1 MKRKILYLVGIIL
14 FILILVFISII
25 YPVMKNEDYNK
36 KLFDDVYNNIN
47 IKNINYVNKS
57 NNYYIV
63 KNDKEIVVMDLNYD
77 KINSVN
83 VSDIYDS
90 DLDIVYRRGNIYYEE
105 KVNDKDKLI
114 YKYYNINNGEFVFD
128 ITVGGI

>member
-1 MKRKILYLVGIIL
+1 MRNK
-14 FILILVFISII
+14 
-25 YPVMKNEDYNK
+25 DYNK
-36 KLFDDVYNNIN
+36 KLFDDVYNNSN

-83 VSDIYDS
+83 ISDIYDS

>member
-1 MKRKILYLVGIIL
+1 
-14 FILILVFISII
+14 
-25 YPVMKNEDYNK
+25 MKNEDYNK
-36 KLFDDVYNNIN
+36 KLFDDVYNNSN

>member
-1 MKRKILYLVGIIL
+1 MR
-14 FILILVFISII
+14 
-25 YPVMKNEDYNK
+25 NEDYNK
-36 KLFDDVYNNIN
+36 KLFDDVYNNSN

-83 VSDIYDS
+83 ISDIYDS

>member
-1 MKRKILYLVGIIL
+1 MR
-14 FILILVFISII
+14 
-25 YPVMKNEDYNK
+25 NEDYNK
-36 KLFDDVYNNIN
+36 KLFDDVYSNSN

-63 KNDKEIVVMDLNYD
+63 KNDEEIVVMDLNYD

-90 DLDIVYRRGNIYYEE
+90 NLDIVYRRGNIYYEE
-105 KVNDKDKLI
+105 KINDKDKLI

>member
-36 KLFDDVYNNIN
+36 KLFDDVYNNSN

>member
-1 MKRKILYLVGIIL
+1 
-14 FILILVFISII
+14 
-25 YPVMKNEDYNK
+25 MKNEDYNK
-36 KLFDDVYNNIN
+36 KLFDDVYNNSN

-83 VSDIYDS
+83 VSDIHDS

>member
-1 MKRKILYLVGIIL
+1 MRNG
-14 FILILVFISII
+14 
-25 YPVMKNEDYNK
+25 DYNK
-36 KLFDDVYNNIN
+36 KLFDDVYSNSN

-105 KVNDKDKLI
+105 KINDKDKLI

>member
-25 YPVMKNEDYNK
+25 YPVMRNEDYNK
-36 KLFDDVYNNIN
+36 KLFDDVYNNSN

-83 VSDIYDS
+83 VSDIHDS

-128 ITVGGI
+128 ITVGGL

>member
-1 MKRKILYLVGIIL
+1 MRNG
-14 FILILVFISII
+14 
-25 YPVMKNEDYNK
+25 DYNK
-36 KLFDDVYNNIN
+36 KLFDDVYSNSN

-63 KNDKEIVVMDLNYD
+63 KNDEEIVVMDLNYD

-90 DLDIVYRRGNIYYEE
+90 NLDIVYRRGNIYYEE
-105 KVNDKDKLI
+105 KINDKDKLI

>member
-25 YPVMKNEDYNK
+25 YPVMRNGDYNK
-36 KLFDDVYNNIN
+36 KLFDDVYSNSN

>member
-1 MKRKILYLVGIIL
+1 MR
-14 FILILVFISII
+14 
-25 YPVMKNEDYNK
+25 NEDYNK
-36 KLFDDVYNNIN
+36 KLFDDVYNNSN

-105 KVNDKDKLI
+105 KINDKDKLI

>member
-25 YPVMKNEDYNK
+25 YPVMRNGDYNK
-36 KLFDDVYNNIN
+36 KLFDDVYSNSN

-105 KVNDKDKLI
+105 KINDKDKLI

>member
-36 KLFDDVYNNIN
+36 KLFDDVYNNSN

-83 VSDIYDS
+83 ISDIYDS

>member
-1 MKRKILYLVGIIL
+1 MR
-14 FILILVFISII
+14 
-25 YPVMKNEDYNK
+25 NEDYNK
-36 KLFDDVYNNIN
+36 KLFDDVYNNSN

-114 YKYYNINNGEFVFD
+114 YTHYNINNGEFVLD
-128 ITVGGI
+128 MTVGGI

>member
-25 YPVMKNEDYNK
+25 YPVMRNGDYNK
-36 KLFDDVYNNIN
+36 KLFDDVYSNSN

-90 DLDIVYRRGNIYYEE
+90 NLDIVYRRGNIYYEE
-105 KVNDKDKLI
+105 KINDKDKLI

>member
-25 YPVMKNEDYNK
+25 YPVMRNEDYNK
-36 KLFDDVYNNIN
+36 KLFDDVYNNSN

>member
-25 YPVMKNEDYNK
+25 YPVMRNEDYNK
-36 KLFDDVYNNIN
+36 KLFDDVYSNSN

-63 KNDKEIVVMDLNYD
+63 KNDEEIVVMDLNYD

-90 DLDIVYRRGNIYYEE
+90 NLDIVYRRGNIYYEE
-105 KVNDKDKLI
+105 KINDKDKLI

>member
-1 MKRKILYLVGIIL
+1 MR
-14 FILILVFISII
+14 
-25 YPVMKNEDYNK
+25 NEDYNK
-36 KLFDDVYNNIN
+36 KLFDDVYSNSN

-83 VSDIYDS
+83 ISDIYDS

-105 KVNDKDKLI
+105 KINDKDKLI

>member
-25 YPVMKNEDYNK
+25 YPVMRNEDYNK
-36 KLFDDVYNNIN
+36 KLFDDVYSNSN

-63 KNDKEIVVMDLNYD
+63 KNDEEIVVMDLNYD

-105 KVNDKDKLI
+105 KINDKDKLI

>member
-25 YPVMKNEDYNK
+25 YPVMRNEDYNK
-36 KLFDDVYNNIN
+36 KLFDDVYNNSN

-105 KVNDKDKLI
+105 KINDKDKLI

>member
-25 YPVMKNEDYNK
+25 YPVMRNGDYNK
-36 KLFDDVYNNIN
+36 KLFDDVYSNSN

-83 VSDIYDS
+83 VSDIYDC

-105 KVNDKDKLI
+105 KINDKDKLI

>member
-1 MKRKILYLVGIIL
+1 MR
-14 FILILVFISII
+14 
-25 YPVMKNEDYNK
+25 NEDYNK
-36 KLFDDVYNNIN
+36 KLFDDVYSNSN

-105 KVNDKDKLI
+105 KINDKDKLI

-128 ITVGGI
+128 IIVGGI

>member
-36 KLFDDVYNNIN
+36 KLFDDVYNNSN

-83 VSDIYDS
+83 VSDIHDS

>member
-1 MKRKILYLVGIIL
+1 MR
-14 FILILVFISII
+14 
-25 YPVMKNEDYNK
+25 NEDYNK
-36 KLFDDVYNNIN
+36 KLFDDVYNNSN

-90 DLDIVYRRGNIYYEE
+90 DLNIVYRRGNIYYEE

>member
-1 MKRKILYLVGIIL
+1 MR
-14 FILILVFISII
+14 
-25 YPVMKNEDYNK
+25 NEDYNK
-36 KLFDDVYNNIN
+36 KLFDDVYSNSN

-105 KVNDKDKLI
+105 KINDKDKLI

>member
-1 MKRKILYLVGIIL
+1 MR
-14 FILILVFISII
+14 
-25 YPVMKNEDYNK
+25 NEDYNK
-36 KLFDDVYNNIN
+36 KLFDDVYSNSN

>member
-1 MKRKILYLVGIIL
+1 MR
-14 FILILVFISII
+14 
-25 YPVMKNEDYNK
+25 NEDYNK
-36 KLFDDVYNNIN
+36 KLFDDVYNNSN
-47 IKNINYVNKS
+47 IKNINYDNKS

-63 KNDKEIVVMDLNYD
+63 KNDKEIVIMELNYD

>member
-1 MKRKILYLVGIIL
+1 MR
-14 FILILVFISII
+14 
-25 YPVMKNEDYNK
+25 NEDYNK
-36 KLFDDVYNNIN
+36 KLFDDVYNNSN

>member
-14 FILILVFISII
+14 FILVLVFISII
-25 YPVMKNEDYNK
+25 YPVMRNEDYNK
-36 KLFDDVYNNIN
+36 KLFDDVYSNSN

>member
-1 MKRKILYLVGIIL
+1 MR
-14 FILILVFISII
+14 
-25 YPVMKNEDYNK
+25 NEDYNK
-36 KLFDDVYNNIN
+36 KLFDDVYNNSN

-90 DLDIVYRRGNIYYEE
+90 DLDIVYRRGNIYYE
-105 KVNDKDKLI
+105 DKLI

>member
-1 MKRKILYLVGIIL
+1 MR
-14 FILILVFISII
+14 
-25 YPVMKNEDYNK
+25 NEDYNK
-36 KLFDDVYNNIN
+36 KLFDDVYSNSN

-105 KVNDKDKLI
+105 KINDKDKLI

-128 ITVGGI
+128 ITGGGI

>member
-25 YPVMKNEDYNK
+25 YPVMRNEDYNK
-36 KLFDDVYNNIN
+36 KLFDDVYNNSN

-83 VSDIYDS
+83 VSDIHDS

-105 KVNDKDKLI
+105 KINDKDKLI

>member
-25 YPVMKNEDYNK
+25 YPVMRNGDYNK
-36 KLFDDVYNNIN
+36 KLFDDIYSNSN

>member
-1 MKRKILYLVGIIL
+1 MRNG
-14 FILILVFISII
+14 
-25 YPVMKNEDYNK
+25 DYNK
-36 KLFDDVYNNIN
+36 KLFDDVYSNSN

-63 KNDKEIVVMDLNYD
+63 KNDEEIVVMDLNYD

-105 KVNDKDKLI
+105 KINDKDKLI

>member
-25 YPVMKNEDYNK
+25 YPVMRNEDYNK
-36 KLFDDVYNNIN
+36 KLFDDVYNNSN

-90 DLDIVYRRGNIYYEE
+90 DLNIVYRRGNIYYEE

>member
-25 YPVMKNEDYNK
+25 YPVMRNEDYNK
-36 KLFDDVYNNIN
+36 KLFDDVYNNSN

-83 VSDIYDS
+83 ISDIYDS

-105 KVNDKDKLI
+105 KINDKDKLI

>member
-1 MKRKILYLVGIIL
+1 
-14 FILILVFISII
+14 
-25 YPVMKNEDYNK
+25 
-36 KLFDDVYNNIN
+36 
-47 IKNINYVNKS
+47 
-57 NNYYIV
+57 
-63 KNDKEIVVMDLNYD
+63 MDLNYD

-105 KVNDKDKLI
+105 KINDKDKLI

>member
-25 YPVMKNEDYNK
+25 YPVMRNEDYNK
-36 KLFDDVYNNIN
+36 KLFDDVYSNSN

>member
-25 YPVMKNEDYNK
+25 YPVMRNEDYNK
-36 KLFDDVYNNIN
+36 KLFDDVYSNSN

-77 KINSVN
+77 KINSVD

-105 KVNDKDKLI
+105 KINDKDKLI
-114 YKYYNINNGEFVFD
+114 YKYYNINNGKFVFD